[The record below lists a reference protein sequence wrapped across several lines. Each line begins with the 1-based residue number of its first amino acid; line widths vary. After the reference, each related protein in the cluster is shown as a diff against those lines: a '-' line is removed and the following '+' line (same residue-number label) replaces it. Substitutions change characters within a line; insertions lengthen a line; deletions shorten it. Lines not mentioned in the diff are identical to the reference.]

1 MSRVQLALNVTDID
15 KAVDFYSKL
24 FATEPAKRK
33 PGYAN
38 FAIADPPLKLVLFEG
53 PEGAT
58 LNHLGVETE
67 NAAEVEAAEARL
79 SDTGLET
86 TGIDDTICCYAT
98 KVETW
103 VTDPDGAK
111 WEWYVKTG
119 DSDQLTNQIVGEGET
134 AMCCAPGRR
143 RAGHLGRAPRRRV
156 RLLLNPVSAPGRR
169 APARSG
175 LSPRDLRPP
184 IAWTSRST

>member
-15 KAVDFYSKL
+15 QAVDFYTKL
-24 FATEPAKRK
+24 FATEPTKRK

-67 NAAEVEAAEARL
+67 TAAEVEAAEARL
-79 SDTGLET
+79 SGTGLET
-86 TGIDDTICCYAT
+86 SGIDDTICCYAS

-103 VTDPDGAK
+103 VTDPDGAR

-119 DSDQLTNQIVGEGET
+119 DTDQLTNQVVDGGT
-134 AMCCAPGRR
+134 PTTCCAPS
-143 RAGHLGRAPRRRV
+143 AAAVEAVTVGRAPE
-156 RLLLNPVSAPGRR
+156 R
-169 APARSG
+169 ASSG
-175 LSPRDLRPP
+175 CC
-184 IAWTSRST
+184 

>member
-1 MSRVQLALNVTDID
+1 MSRLQLALNVTDLD
-15 KAVDFYSKL
+15 AAVDFYSRL

-38 FAIADPPLKLVLFEG
+38 WEIADPPLKLVVFEG
-53 PEGAT
+53 AEGGT

-67 NAAEVEAAEARL
+67 TAAEVTAAEARL
-79 SDTGLET
+79 AADGLET
-86 TGIDDTICCYAT
+86 TGVDDTVCCYAT

-119 DSDQLTNQIVGEGET
+119 DSDQLTNQILGEGET
-134 AMCCAPGRR
+134 AMCCAPD
-143 RAGHLGRAPRRRV
+143 ASAEPVTLGR
-156 RLLLNPVSAPGRR
+156 SAE
-169 APARSG
+169 ASSSG
-175 LSPRDLRPP
+175 CC
-184 IAWTSRST
+184 